1 MLLLGSGRSDLRDP
15 GGGGEEGLGLL
26 REGQVRRRTRERR
39 TQGKA
44 KVMTKEFGIR
54 ITEFY

>member
-44 KVMTKEFGIR
+44 HH
-54 ITEFY
+54 